1 MNILM
6 ENITKYFAHNRV
18 LDNAQ
23 FSLSSG
29 EIHALMGENGAG
41 KSTMMKIL
49 TGVYSKDSGRILID
63 NKEVYFKHPKEAEN
77 AGIYFVHQELNSVLD
92 MTVEENIF
100 LGKELHTFCG
110 ILNKKEMHKKSAEL
124 LHSLNVQH
132 IDPQT
137 LLHDLSVGQ
146 RQLIEIAKAFSGR
159 AKVIILD
166 EPTAALTEREANTLF
181 SLITHLQTQGVSFI
195 YISHRMEEIFKLCNR
210 VTVMRDGKFI
220 KSIPV
225 AQTSHND
232 LVTLMIGRELGNL
245 FGKEDIPKGE
255 TVLEIQNLSKK
266 GLFKDITF
274 SVSKGEILGVAG
286 LMGAG
291 RSEIMKTI
299 FGYYVADSGKIT
311 VNGTELPLKRLNP
324 KRALAHGLVYITED
338 RKEEGLMTE
347 ASISDNLNI
356 TNFARISD
364 TVGFIRKK
372 EEQKL
377 FADSVS
383 RFSIKCSP
391 SSQACKNLSGGNQQK
406 VVFAKWFHTNPAI
419 LILDE
424 PTRGVDIGAKQEIY
438 EIINFLV
445 KNGAA
450 VIMISSELPEII
462 GMSDRVM
469 VIHEG
474 SIAGFLSRE
483 QISQAAIMTL
493 ATGGT
498 LDEKNV

>member
-18 LDNAQ
+18 LDNAR

-49 TGVYSKDSGRILID
+49 TGVYRKDSGRILID
-63 NKEVYFKHPKEAEN
+63 DTEMCFKHPREAEN
-77 AGIYFVHQELNSVLD
+77 VGIYFVHQELNSILD

-110 ILNKKEMHKKSAEL
+110 ILNKKEMQKKSAEL
-124 LHSLNVQH
+124 LNSLNVH
-132 IDPQT
+132 IAPQT

-146 RQLIEIAKAFSGR
+146 RQLIEIAKAFSGK

-220 KSIPV
+220 KSMPV

-232 LVTLMIGRELGNL
+232 LVALMIGRELGNL

-255 TVLEIQNLSKK
+255 TILEIQNLSKK
-266 GLFKDITF
+266 GLFNDISF

-299 FGYYVADSGKIT
+299 FGYYTADSGKIT
-311 VNGTELPLKRLNP
+311 VNGMELPLKKLNP
-324 KRALAHGLVYITED
+324 KTALTHGLVYITED
-338 RKEEGLMTE
+338 RKEEGLMTGS
-347 ASISDNLNI
+347 SISDNLNI
-356 TNFARISD
+356 TNFTRISD
-364 TVGFIRKK
+364 PFGFIREK

-377 FADSVS
+377 FSDSVS
-383 RFSIKCSP
+383 RFSIKCSH
-391 SSQACKNLSGGNQQK
+391 SSQACKDLSGGNQQK
-406 VVFAKWFHTNPAI
+406 VVFAKWFYTNPAI

-469 VIHEG
+469 VVHEG
-474 SIAGFLSRE
+474 TIAGFLCRN

-498 LDEKNV
+498 FDEKTV